1 MRKISLI
8 IENFG
13 KPLEPF
19 FRIKSNLKYLLSSLT
34 TIMKS
39 QIEVAKT
46 FNVFF
51 SNIVKNLEIQECQC
65 EDNLHSRLSG
75 NPVPQTIMKY
85 SYHSN
90 INIIW
95 PYYERFPSFQFSV
108 VDKNTVLKEM
118 RKLSLKKAIQNTD
131 IPVKVLIENK

>member
-1 MRKISLI
+1 
-8 IENFG
+8 
-13 KPLEPF
+13 
-19 FRIKSNLKYLLSSLT
+19 
-34 TIMKS
+34 MKS

-65 EDNLHSRLSG
+65 EDNLDRRLSG
-75 NPVPQTIMKY
+75 NPVLQAIMKY

-95 PYYERFPSFQFSV
+95 PYYERFPRFQLSV